1 MQEIAIKKITLVL
14 FFMAIILIPL
24 LVFLNCQEK
33 IDYDDDNNNTNSSSL
48 SSNESS
54 SVSDTKDITAFSF
67 IAANNPALNEDED
80 EDEDVDGTIIGT
92 GIALTVPY
100 ETDETALVATF
111 TTTGVSVK
119 VNSTEQVSG
128 VTENNFTNSVIY
140 TVTAQD
146 DSTIEDL
153 VSDLDLPQ
161 GIALDL

>member
-33 IDYDDDNNNTNSSSL
+33 IDYDDDNNNTNSNSL

-67 IAANNPALNEDED
+67 IAANNPALN